1 MQDFREVLDECG
13 LADLGFMGN
22 KITWSRHYPDG
33 HIVWER
39 LDRAI
44 GTSAWLSMFPASKV
58 IHLECG
64 SPDHKSIIIQPK
76 GIPIRKPKPWRFEQV
91 WLGKIGCHEAVLA
104 AWQSS
109 YTGSHME
116 GVVEKVS
123 RCQNKL
129 QSWSKLCFG
138 NITKTLNEKRAALKR
153 AETEALKGD
162 GYESVYTLKKAHRIT
177 VQGRKTLAAMIH
189 SPLDHIRR

>member
-1 MQDFREVLDECG
+1 
-13 LADLGFMGN
+13 
-22 KITWSRHYPDG
+22 
-33 HIVWER
+33 
-39 LDRAI
+39 
-44 GTSAWLSMFPASKV
+44 MFPASKV

-64 SPDHKSIIIQPK
+64 SSDHKSIIIHPK
-76 GIPIRKPKPWRFEQV
+76 GIPIRKQKPWRFEQV

-162 GYESVYTLKKAHRIT
+162 GYESVYTLKKEIT
-177 VQGRKTLAAMIH
+177 ELLSKEEKLWQQ
-189 SPLDHIRR
+189 

>member
-1 MQDFREVLDECG
+1 MGHKFGVSRIQRGDG
-13 LADLGFMGN
+13 LAMFWKQDIDL
-22 KITWSRHYPDG
+22 
-33 HIVWER
+33 
-39 LDRAI
+39 
-44 GTSAWLSMFPASKV
+44 KV
-58 IHLECG
+58 VD
-64 SPDHKSIIIQPK
+64 SS
-76 GIPIRKPKPWRFEQV
+76 PKPWRFEQV

-162 GYESVYTLKKAHRIT
+162 GYESVYTLKKEIT
-177 VQGRKTLAAMIH
+177 ELLSKEEKLWQQ
-189 SPLDHIRR
+189 